1 MTKITG
7 NHTFK
12 GGVSV
17 ERSGMKDQIQL
28 SAASAPATTNQNG
41 SFRFTDATRTDGTG
55 NATANVLL
63 GLFDDYTEFGTKPL
77 TNFIGMGYD
86 FYAQDSWKATRK
98 LTLEL
103 GLRLSLWQQWRDE
116 NNAIASFQ
124 SEFYDPA
131 AAVAIDRANGSIV
144 PGAGDPFNGIVLPGD
159 SASSEALRLFPQL
172 AAWAGC
178 ITDCLPASQ
187 TTRRTVCSRGSG
199 WPSRSTRGGRSAA
212 ESAASSTVR
221 RSTPARPTGSIRRFP
236 RWPRSSTA
244 MWTRPGAPHG
254 AASRW

>member
-1 MTKITG
+1 MTYPFLFPGTKLDVDKLSNLTIQNYSTLTLNQYPGNWYDFVFLWSDSVTKITG

-12 GGVSV
+12 AGASV

-28 SAASAPATTNQNG
+28 SAAAAPATTNQNG

-55 NATANVLL
+55 FAVSNALL

-124 SEFYDPA
+124 SEFYNP
-131 AAVAIDRANGSIV
+131 RPPSRSIV
-144 PGAGDPFNGIVLPGD
+144 PTARSCPAPATR
-159 SASSEALRLFPQL
+159 STASSCPATAPAPRRCSSSRSSPT
-172 AAWAGC
+172 WAGC
-178 ITDCLPASQ
+178 ITDCLRASQ
-187 TTRRTVCSRGSG
+187 KTPRTVCSRGSG
-199 WPSRSTRGGRSAA
+199 WPTRSTRGDD
-212 ESAASSTVR
+212 
-221 RSTPARPTGSIRRFP
+221 P
-236 RWPRSSTA
+236 
-244 MWTRPGAPHG
+244 
-254 AASRW
+254 